1 MTLQRLILTFKP
13 EEVILHVLYRTQDG
27 PGPNTKTRRKE
38 VAGLARGGLE
48 WALEALEG
56 RVDVIGVSGYDVRED
71 ALSVAS
77 PPAVT
82 KAKRAK
88 GG

>member
-1 MTLQRLILTFKP
+1 MTLQRLILIFKP
-13 EEVILHVLYRTQDG
+13 EEVILQVLYRTQDG
-27 PGPNTKTRRKE
+27 PGPNTKNRRKE
-38 VAGLARGGLE
+38 VAGLARSGLE
-48 WALEALEG
+48 RALEALEG

-77 PPAVT
+77 PPAAT